1 MLSTTVK
8 ISNVTNL
15 SDARYCAGMGVMLLG
30 FSVDPADV
38 NYVAPPKFEE
48 IRSWVA
54 GVQLV
59 AETSQTDPKHILDT
73 LTGYSVDALQ
83 VQEPNVLPYLKSE
96 LTLPLLLRVNVDTY
110 PPDELDALMSRY
122 ATYVAYFLLESD
134 LNAPLTDEWLRSL
147 SQIATDYPLLVGFGL
162 DDVPTAEVLR
172 QQVPASGLA
181 LRGSAEIRPGYKD
194 FGTLMDI
201 LEALEEE

>member
-15 SDARYCAGMGVMLLG
+15 SDARYCAGMGVALLG
-30 FSVDPADV
+30 FSIDPADAS
-38 NYVAPPKFEE
+38 YVAANKFEE

-54 GVQLV
+54 GVQMV
-59 AETSQTDPKHILDT
+59 AETTQTDPKRILDT
-73 LTGYSVDALQ
+73 LAGYAVDALQ
-83 VQEPNVLPYLKSE
+83 VQEPNVLSYLKSE
-96 LTLPLLLRVNVDTY
+96 LALPLLLRVNVDTY
-110 PPDELDALMSRY
+110 AADELDALMSRY
-122 ATYVAYFLLESD
+122 AAYVEYFLLESD
-134 LNAPLTDEWLRSL
+134 HNAPLTADWLHSL
-147 SQIATDYPLLVGFGL
+147 GQLTTDYPVLVGFGL
-162 DDVPTAEVLR
+162 DEVPTVESLR